1 MFLQC
6 LEKTGMICGL
16 LYNWK
21 AMDSMLT
28 VGTIT
33 WPIEPAEICLK
44 YYLLFTGDQEDTGD
58 KPFTM
63 NSPVLGSR
71 GWRMAVHEPNTLP
84 AMFDEGFDILPG
96 MSTSIS
102 LTSTET

>member
-1 MFLQC
+1 MQSL
-6 LEKTGMICGL
+6 
-16 LYNWK
+16 
-21 AMDSMLT
+21 A
-28 VGTIT
+28 
-33 WPIEPAEICLK
+33 
-44 YYLLFTGDQEDTGD
+44 GDQQDSLD
-58 KPFTM
+58 KAYTT

-102 LTSTET
+102 LSSNTFVYFLSMLCKHIYLHIYIHVLKILM